1 MRVHHLFFSTNGD
14 QQTLHRCISPTAAQM
29 KIQQERWQDLRDF
42 LVVEL
47 GQTSGY
53 AMSSWLQGSYKFG
66 TQIRPARLG
75 SEFDIDLGLYYNWA
89 GGPEATGEDP
99 ADLKAQVQAT
109 LEAYAA
115 EAGEDVK
122 GVDRPAKE
130 RCARIR
136 FSGDFHIDVP
146 AYHLD
151 PRRDA
156 RELATETHNWESS
169 DPKAFYL
176 WFQSKFDRDDTAQ
189 VRRLIRYMKMWSAL
203 RLEAPP
209 SSVLI
214 TVLVSEAYLRATV
227 EAVDGDDLAIRT
239 IAEAIRA
246 RLSSQGKVAN
256 PVNTKENLNRMDAAQ
271 TVAFLSG
278 LAELE
283 QIADRAMAAPS
294 EAAAALT
301 WTEAFA
307 HFFPAATERAE
318 NRNALVPIAFDPEV
332 WVEARPNGGSVVL
345 RGVNDIGTIP
355 KACVITFTLQNAHL
369 LPPGAQIRW
378 IVRNEGEEAELT
390 NDMGHIG
397 AVGPVAVENS
407 AYRGSHAMDVVVLSS
422 QGVLLGS
429 RRVRVQVSG
438 VKMPPRNPSRP
449 GWARRRRP

>member
-1 MRVHHLFFSTNGD
+1 MRVHHLFFSTNVE
-14 QQTLHRCISPTAAQM
+14 QQTLHRRISPTAAQM
-29 KIQQERWQDLRDF
+29 EIQQGRWQDLRDF

-47 GQTSGY
+47 GQASGY
-53 AMSSWLQGSYKFG
+53 PMSSWLQGSYKFG

-75 SEFDIDLGLYYNWA
+75 AEFDIDLGLYYNWA
-89 GGPEATGEDP
+89 GGPDATGEDP
-99 ADLKAQVQAT
+99 AELKAQVQAA
-109 LEAYAA
+109 LEAYAH
-115 EAGEDVK
+115 EAGDDVK

-130 RCARIR
+130 RCARIS
-136 FSGDFHIDVP
+136 FSGDFHIDIP

-156 RELATETHNWESS
+156 RELATETQGWEIS

-176 WFQSKFDRDDTAQ
+176 WFQSKFDREDTAQ

-203 RLEAPP
+203 RLKAPP

-214 TVLVSEAYLRATV
+214 TVLVSEAYLTATV
-227 EAVDGDDLAIRT
+227 DAVDGDDLALRT
-239 IAEAIRA
+239 IASAVRV
-246 RLSSQGKVAN
+246 RLLSEGRVEN
-256 PVNTKENLNRMDAAQ
+256 PVNTAEDLNRMDAAQ
-271 TVAFLSG
+271 TAAFLSG

-294 EAAAALT
+294 EAATALA
-301 WTEAFA
+301 WTDAFA
-307 HFFPAATERAE
+307 HFFPAASERAE

-332 WVEARPNGGSVVL
+332 WVEARPENGSAVF
-345 RGVNDIGTIP
+345 RGVNEIGVIP
-355 KACVITFTLQNAHL
+355 KACAITFTLRNAHL

-397 AVGPVAVENS
+397 VMGPVAVENS
-407 AYRGSHAMDVVVLSS
+407 AYRGSHAMDLVVLSA
-422 QGVLLGS
+422 QGELLGS

-438 VKMPPRNPSRP
+438 LKMPLRNPSRP
-449 GWARRRRP
+449 GWARKRLR